1 MRIEW
6 KAMNSAPFAA
16 NGAGPGPDA
25 FIVGLFSNR
34 FAGGAIAM
42 PYPQGMIPITR
53 FLAPEF
59 KRRFARILARG
70 GFYGR
75 GVR

>member
-1 MRIEW
+1 MRFGL

-16 NGAGPGPDA
+16 NEAGPRPEP
-25 FIVGLFSNR
+25 FIFGVFSNR
-34 FAGGAIAM
+34 LRGGAVSM
-42 PYPQGMIPITR
+42 PYPQGMIPIHR

-59 KRRFARILARG
+59 KRRFAFALSRG

-75 GVR
+75 GLW